1 MAMTDMQ
8 RLVVSLEARTKAFE
22 NALKKANSTSQ
33 RQLRQI
39 EKQFADTN
47 KKLVLSPQGM
57 GRNGG
62 FMGLGRGVSMAAVG
76 VGANEVRK
84 YADAW
89 TEAGNKIA
97 AASEIA
103 GRQGRSLAD
112 LNKIAA
118 ATRSGITETTDLY
131 AKLLRSTKDVAKSEQ
146 EVALATEIVSK
157 AFKAGGAAASEQ
169 AAGVLQ
175 LSQALGS
182 GLLQGDELRS
192 LRENAPLVAAAIA
205 KEFQTT
211 IAGLKQLGADGKLTT
226 DRVFKAIL
234 NAQGD
239 VERAFSK
246 TKATIGDSF
255 TILNNTL
262 IEAVGR
268 LDAVTGASGKV
279 GDRLA
284 ELASIVD
291 GLSAGLEY
299 ISGTSGA
306 KFIGFLAEALSKLEP
321 ISAALELLSNQKLQE
336 GLGSAVIGDQ
346 GDAAEKIKRATR
358 ELERFFQAA
367 EAGVKSGF
375 LSGEQGEA
383 IRKLRDDIAASR
395 VTADEAAEAIRR
407 IGEMKPG
414 TEDMLVGRFDVL
426 IDKLKDVVKEAD
438 EAAAALA
445 GIFEGNRATGFSFLK
460 ERAAASDFLKKRNAE
475 ASRTPLDVDI
485 DKRAKDIVEAAQ
497 KVGVAITDAAAKIQ
511 AANEINLE
519 TAAKSAAGA
528 VELIKEFEGFRAKP
542 YFDVNAYRVGYGSDT
557 ITLDDGTIQK
567 VTQGIT
573 VTLTQATRDL
583 ERRVAE
589 FQEGIRGK
597 IGGTTFDS
605 MTEKQQAAL
614 TSIAYNYGSLP
625 ERIVE
630 AIKTG
635 NVETVYNA
643 IKGLGGDN
651 GGINRDRRNAE
662 AQLFIGDAP
671 KGIRQGI
678 DSREDFARRLEEQ
691 RAYIDGLIAETGIR
705 ATLNPLV
712 NDYGQALSTI
722 DAAQQLLTE
731 AQKEGTAAGLELSN
745 VQQLLYGDLSALS
758 PAAREQA
765 LAMRELAVKTGE
777 AEAAGNRLD
786 ESQGRLK
793 EKLSESASLGKDV
806 LGGFIRDLRDGKSA
820 TEALANALD
829 KVADKLLDMALNAL
843 FDGPVAGSGGGILG
857 GLFSF
862 LPKIFGF
869 ADGGIAR
876 NGKPL
881 KRFARGGVS
890 NEAAIFGETGRPEA
904 AVPLPD
910 GRRIPVDLRT
920 PNLQA
925 AKPANETVTVVLQ
938 DDSGRM
944 ADIADRRIQTSAG
957 TIVRV
962 AVDQSTKAV
971 RRQMPGL
978 MANAQTRNI

>member
-22 NALKKANSTSQ
+22 NALKKANATSQ
-33 RQLRQI
+33 TQLRKI
-39 EKQFADTN
+39 ERQFADAN
-47 KKLVLSPQGM
+47 KKLVLNPFGNL
-57 GRNGG
+57 RGG
-62 FMGLGRGVSMAAVG
+62 LAAG
-76 VGANEVRK
+76 VGGVGLNEVRK

-97 AASEIA
+97 AASEIS
-103 GRQGRSLAD
+103 GVQSRTLTD

-118 ATRSGITETTDLY
+118 TTRSGITETVDLY
-131 AKLLRSTKDVAKSEQ
+131 SKLLIATKGVAKSER
-146 EVALATEIVSK
+146 EVALATEIVNK
-157 AFKAGGAAASEQ
+157 AFKAGGQSAQTQ
-169 AAGVLQ
+169 AAGILQ
-175 LSQALGS
+175 LGQALSS
-182 GLLQGDELRS
+182 GVLQGDELRS
-192 LRENAPLVAAAIA
+192 LRENAPVLLQQVA
-205 KEFQTT
+205 KEFDTT
-211 IAGLKQLGADGKLTT
+211 IGGLKQLGAEGKLTS

-234 NAQGD
+234 SAQGD
-239 VERAFSK
+239 IDRAFAK

-279 GDRLA
+279 GDRLGEVA
-284 ELASIVD
+284 GIVNGLVAS
-291 GLSAGLEY
+291 LEY
-299 ISGTSGA
+299 LSGTAGA
-306 KFIGFLAEALSKLEP
+306 KFIGFLSEALSKLEP
-321 ISAALELLSNQKLQE
+321 VAAALKVLSDERIQGAVGGAVVAPADLDDIKTARMQLEAFFDARAE
-336 GLGSAVIGDQ
+336 GA
-346 GDAAEKIKRATR
+346 RN
-358 ELERFFQAA
+358 
-367 EAGVKSGF
+367 GF
-375 LSGEQGEA
+375 LSADQGSEFE
-383 IRKLRDDIAASR
+383 KLRKQLREGTIEAE
-395 VTADEAAEAIRR
+395 EAAKAVRR
-407 IGEMKPG
+407 IVEMQDG
-414 TEDMLVGRFDVL
+414 TSPQIVDEFDV
-426 IDKLKDVVKEAD
+426 IIGRVRTIEKEAKD
-438 EAAAALA
+438 AALA
-445 GIFEGNRATGFSFLK
+445 IAGIVTLDDERGAYRKTRSEDRAYV
-460 ERAAASDFLKKRNAE
+460 DFTKQRNAD

-485 DKRAKDIVEAAQ
+485 DKRAKDIVEAAS

-519 TAAKSAAGA
+519 TSAKNAASA
-528 VELIKEFEGFRAKP
+528 VDLIKEFEGFRAEP
-542 YFDVNAYRVGYGSDT
+542 YFDVNAFRVGYGSDT

-597 IGGTTFDS
+597 IGGATFDS

-635 NVETVYNA
+635 NVETVYDA

-662 AQLFIGDAP
+662 AQMFIGDAP

-705 ATLNPLV
+705 STLNPLV
-712 NDYGQALSTI
+712 NDYGLALSTV

-745 VQQLLYGDLSALS
+745 VQQLLHGDLSGLS

-765 LAMRELAVKTGE
+765 MAMRELAIQTGQ

-786 ESQGRLK
+786 ESQARLK
-793 EKLSESASLGKDV
+793 DRLSESASLGKDV
-806 LGGFIRDLRDGKSA
+806 LGGFIRDLREGKSA
-820 TEALANALD
+820 TEALANALE

-843 FDGPVAGSGGGILG
+843 FDGPIGGSGGGILG
-857 GLFSF
+857 GLFQGLFS
-862 LPKIFGF
+862 IFGF
-869 ADGGIAR
+869 ADGGIAK

-881 KRFARGGVS
+881 KKFARGGVS
-890 NEAAIFGETGRPEA
+890 REAAIFGEGPTAEA

-920 PNLQA
+920 PNLQSA
-925 AKPANETVTVVLQ
+925 RPTNETVTVVLQ

-944 ADIADRRIQTSAG
+944 AEIADRRIQTSAG

-971 RRQMPGL
+971 KQQMPGL
-978 MANAQTRNI
+978 MANAQSRSI

>member
-47 KKLVLSPQGM
+47 KKLVLNPQGM

-62 FMGLGRGVSMAAVG
+62 FMGLGRGVSMAAIG
-76 VGANEVRK
+76 VGLNEVRK

-97 AASEIA
+97 AASEIS
-103 GRQGRSLAD
+103 GRQGRTLTD

-118 ATRSGITETTDLY
+118 ATRSGITETVDLY
-131 AKLLRSTKDVAKSEQ
+131 SKLLLATKGVAKSER
-146 EVALATEIVSK
+146 EVALATEIVNK
-157 AFKAGGAAASEQ
+157 AFKAGGQSAQTQ
-169 AAGVLQ
+169 AAGILQ
-175 LSQALGS
+175 LGQALSS
-182 GLLQGDELRS
+182 GVLQGDELRS
-192 LRENAPLVAAAIA
+192 LRENAPVLLQQVA
-205 KEFQTT
+205 KEFNTT
-211 IAGLKQLGADGKLTT
+211 IGGLKQLGAEGKLTS

-234 NAQGD
+234 SAQGD
-239 VERAFSK
+239 IDRAFSK

-279 GDRLA
+279 GDRLGEVA
-284 ELASIVD
+284 AIIS

-299 ISGTSGA
+299 VAGTSGA
-306 KFIGFLAEALSKLEP
+306 KFIGFLSEALSKLEP
-321 ISAALELLSNQKLQE
+321 ISAALELLSNQRLQE
-336 GLGSAVIGDQ
+336 GIGKAVIGDQ
-346 GDAAEKIKRATR
+346 GDATEQIKRATR

-367 EAGVKSGF
+367 DVGVKSGF
-375 LSGEQGEA
+375 LSEEQGAA

-395 VTADEAAEAIRR
+395 VTADQAAEAIRR

-414 TEDMLVGRFDVL
+414 TEGMLVDRFDVL
-426 IDKLKDVVKEAD
+426 IGRLRDVVKSAD
-438 EAAAALA
+438 EADAAIA
-445 GIFEGNRATGFSFLK
+445 GISEGGRAGGFTFLK
-460 ERAAASDFLKKRNAE
+460 ERAAASDFLKQRNAD
-475 ASRTPLDVDI
+475 AARTPLDADI

-511 AANEINLE
+511 AANEINIE
-519 TAAKSAAGA
+519 TAAKNAAGA
-528 VELIKEFEGFRAKP
+528 VDLIKEFEGFRAKP

-597 IGGTTFDS
+597 IGGATFDS

-705 ATLNPLV
+705 STLNPLV
-712 NDYGQALSTI
+712 NDYGLALSTVE
-722 DAAQQLLTE
+722 AAQQLLTE
-731 AQKEGTAAGLELSN
+731 AQKEGTAAGLELSD
-745 VQQLLYGDLSALS
+745 VQQLLHGDLSGLS

-765 LAMRELAVKTGE
+765 MAMRELAIQTGE

-786 ESQGRLK
+786 ESQARLK
-793 EKLSESASLGKDV
+793 DRLSESASLGKDV
-806 LGGFIRDLRDGKSA
+806 LGGFIRDLREGKSA
-820 TEALANALD
+820 TEALANALE

-843 FDGPVAGSGGGILG
+843 FDGPVGGSGGGILG
-857 GLFSF
+857 GLFQGLFS
-862 LPKIFGF
+862 IFGF
-869 ADGGIAR
+869 ADGGIAK

-881 KRFARGGVS
+881 KKFARGGVS
-890 NEAAIFGETGRPEA
+890 REAAIFGEGPTAEA

-920 PNLQA
+920 PNLQS
-925 AKPANETVTVVLQ
+925 AKPTNETVTVVLQ

-944 ADIADRRIQTSAG
+944 AEIADRRIQTSAG

-971 RRQMPGL
+971 KKQMPGL
-978 MANAQTRNI
+978 MANAQSRNI

>member
-8 RLVVSLEARTKAFE
+8 RLIVSLEARTKAFE
-22 NALKKANSTSQ
+22 NALKKANATSQ
-33 RQLRQI
+33 TQLRKI
-39 EKQFADTN
+39 ERQFADAN
-47 KKLVLSPQGM
+47 KKLVLNPFGNM
-57 GRNGG
+57 RGG
-62 FMGLGRGVSMAAVG
+62 LAAG
-76 VGANEVRK
+76 VGGVGLNEVRK

-89 TEAGNKIA
+89 AEAGNKIA
-97 AASEIA
+97 AASEVA
-103 GRQGRSLAD
+103 GRQGRSLTD

-118 ATRSGITETTDLY
+118 ATRSGVTETTDLY

-146 EVALATEIVSK
+146 EVALATEIVNK

-279 GDRLA
+279 GDRLGEVA
-284 ELASIVD
+284 GIVNGLVAS
-291 GLSAGLEY
+291 LEY
-299 ISGTSGA
+299 LSGTAGA
-306 KFIGFLAEALSKLEP
+306 KFIGFLSDALNKLEP
-321 ISAALELLSNQKLQE
+321 VVAALKILSDERIQNAA
-336 GLGSAVIGDQ
+336 GGAIVAPADLGDI
-346 GDAAEKIKRATR
+346 KIATR
-358 ELERFFQAA
+358 QLEAFFDARDEGA
-367 EAGVKSGF
+367 RNGF
-375 LSGEQGEA
+375 LSAEQGSEFE
-383 IRKLRDDIAASR
+383 KLRKQLREGTIEAG
-395 VTADEAAEAIRR
+395 EAAKAVRR
-407 IGEMKPG
+407 IVEMQDG
-414 TEDMLVGRFDVL
+414 TAPQIVDEFDV
-426 IDKLKDVVKEAD
+426 IIGRIKTIQKEAKD
-438 EAAAALA
+438 AAYALA
-445 GIFEGNRATGFSFLK
+445 GIVTLDDERGAYRKTRA
-460 ERAAASDFLKKRNAE
+460 EDRAYVDFTKQRNAD
-475 ASRTPLDVDI
+475 ASRTPLEADI

-528 VELIKEFEGFRAKP
+528 VELIKEFESFRAKP
-542 YFDVNAYRVGYGSDT
+542 YWDVNAFRVGYGSDT

-597 IGGTTFDS
+597 IGGATFDS

-651 GGINRDRRNAE
+651 GGVNRDRRNAE

-777 AEAAGNRLD
+777 AEAAGNRLE

-869 ADGGIAR
+869 AEGGIAR

-890 NEAAIFGETGRPEA
+890 KEAAIFGETGRPEA